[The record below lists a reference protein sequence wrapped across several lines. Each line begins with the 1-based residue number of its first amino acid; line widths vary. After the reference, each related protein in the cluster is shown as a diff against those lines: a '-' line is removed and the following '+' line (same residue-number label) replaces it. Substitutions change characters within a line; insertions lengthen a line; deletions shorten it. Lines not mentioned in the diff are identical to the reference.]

1 MTANFKK
8 FIKQIIPISDAD
20 FEKSMV
26 NFQEIRLIKGDYL
39 VKENAIC
46 RQIAFINKGILRIF
60 YLNNKAED
68 TTSCFCT
75 QNGFSTSYRSFLL
88 QEPSLL
94 AIQALE
100 DTELLVINFQNL
112 QKLYLE
118 TPIWQQVGRIV
129 AEKEYLHME
138 KYAAI
143 LNNETAKE
151 KYLRLLSEQP
161 EIIQKATVEHIASY
175 LGVTRRTLSRIR
187 KEITES
193 APIQI

>member
-1 MTANFKK
+1 MVANFKK
-8 FIKQIIPISDAD
+8 FIKQIIPISEAD
-20 FEKSMV
+20 FEQSMV
-26 NFQEIRLIKGDYL
+26 YFQEVKLIKGEYF
-39 VKENAIC
+39 VKENTIC
-46 RQIAFINKGILRIF
+46 RHIAFINKGILRIF
-60 YLNNKAED
+60 YLNNNAED

-75 QNGFSTSYRSFLL
+75 ANGFSTSYRSFLL
-88 QEPSLL
+88 QEKSLL

-100 DTELLVINFQNL
+100 DTDLLVINFQNL

-118 TPIWQQVGRIV
+118 IPVWQQVGRIL

-151 KYLRLLSEQP
+151 KYLRMLSEQP

-175 LGVTRRTLSRIR
+175 LGITRRTLSRIR
-187 KEITES
+187 KELMES
-193 APIQI
+193 TTIKN